1 MIESINQMHQVWS
14 DYTSEDRRPT
24 HLPQIDFEEIVSA
37 VFAVGPLYY
46 YILDFYDLGVSQ
58 FSTWF
63 EDAHGK
69 KKEDFHNIN
78 DILALIHPEDID
90 FVIKAEAKASD
101 YIFNVLGAEKIT
113 EYKVSYNFRFLTAS
127 GNYEYF
133 NHQSLILN
141 VDENGNFSKSINIHT
156 NINHLVQE
164 NSFKFSM
171 IGLNGNPSFLN
182 LDVYSDEEEVK
193 ALDAVNFSNREI
205 EIIRMITDGKTTTE
219 IANQLA
225 ISPETVKSH
234 RKNILRKSG
243 CESSSVLAARAIS
256 EGWI

>member
-1 MIESINQMHQVWS
+1 MIENINQMHQVWS
-14 DYTSEDRRPT
+14 EYTSEDRRPT
-24 HLPQIDFEEIVSA
+24 QLPQIDFEEIVSA

-46 YILDFYDLGVSQ
+46 YILDFFDMGVSK
-58 FSTWF
+58 FSNWF
-63 EDAHGK
+63 EEAHGK
-69 KKEDFHNIN
+69 NLQSIKNIN
-78 DILALIHPEDID
+78 DILSLIHPEDID

-101 YIFNVLGAEKIT
+101 YIFSVLGADKIT

-133 NHQSLILN
+133 NHQSLILT

-164 NSFKFSM
+164 NSYKFSM

-182 LDVYSDEEEVK
+182 LDVYEKEAESKILEVM
-193 ALDAVNFSNREI
+193 NFSRREI
-205 EIIRMITDGKTTTE
+205 EIIKMIADGSTTNE
-219 IANQLA
+219 IAKVLA
-225 ISPETVKSH
+225 VSSETVKSH

-243 CESSSVLAARAIS
+243 CGTSAILTARAIS

>member
-1 MIESINQMHQVWS
+1 MIENINQMHQVWS
-14 DYTSEDRRPT
+14 EYTSEQRRPT
-24 HLPQIDFEEIVSA
+24 QLPKIDFEEIVSA

-46 YILDFYDLGVSQ
+46 YILDFFDMGVSK
-58 FSTWF
+58 FSNWF
-63 EDAHGK
+63 EEAHGK
-69 KKEDFHNIN
+69 NPQSVKNIN
-78 DILALIHPEDID
+78 DILSLIHPEDID

-101 YIFNVLGAEKIT
+101 YIFNVLGSEKIT

-133 NHQSLILN
+133 NHQSLILT

-164 NSFKFSM
+164 NSYKFSM

-182 LDVYSDEEEVK
+182 LDVYEKEDESKVLEVM
-193 ALDAVNFSNREI
+193 NFSRREI
-205 EIIRMITDGKTTTE
+205 EIIKMIADGRTTNE
-219 IANQLA
+219 IAKKLGV
-225 ISPETVKSH
+225 SSETVKSH

-243 CESSSVLAARAIS
+243 CSSSAFLTARAIS
-256 EGWI
+256 EGWV